1 MDENWPSFSDLDG
14 LYTQAAGWLNANLL
28 GGETVPQ
35 VLAIVGSFLVA
46 RVLAHRLRVR
56 AAGLAGRIATQRRQV
71 VLRLRPL
78 GLPIAWALLL
88 WFSLVALRQA
98 DVPAAAVQA
107 AISLVVAWIGI
118 RLATSLIASPFWSRA
133 IAIAIVFVA
142 AAALRIFG
150 LWSATLHILDEMTMT
165 IGAVRLSVLGVIEAT
180 VILTVLLSVG
190 AAAARWLD

>member
-46 RVLAHRLRVR
+46 RVLAHRL

-142 AAALRIFG
+142 LMAFRTLGGQYSARDREGIVAASLFWYVMVAVYAAIWYAIFV
-150 LWSATLHILDEMTMT
+150 TK
-165 IGAVRLSVLGVIEAT
+165 
-180 VILTVLLSVG
+180 
-190 AAAARWLD
+190 